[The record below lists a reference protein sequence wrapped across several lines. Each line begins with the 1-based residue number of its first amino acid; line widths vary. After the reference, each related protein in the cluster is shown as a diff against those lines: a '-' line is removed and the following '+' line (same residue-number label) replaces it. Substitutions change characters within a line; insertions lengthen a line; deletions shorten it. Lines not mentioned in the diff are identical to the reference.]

1 MAEVDY
7 AEIGAEYGMSDIEA
21 KDFYDQWTQTED
33 PLTLDYPGDKFREF
47 IGKQYASS
55 TDEEEAPVEPT
66 FAESAFLGFD
76 HESFDH
82 ESEGTLAREFVDD
95 EYSSE
100 EDPLPSATGLS
111 EHKPFLDDDL
121 SDIEDDD
128 EFGIPKLTLTPLE
141 CAFDDNA
148 GEKKS
153 STGSAS
159 FHLEKAVGFTYAA
172 DGLDEEE
179 DESEDDYAYFE
190 SAASVFKTTP
200 SPVTTTGQ
208 VRGIDDILAA
218 AGEEEEEDDDGFLT
232 QFASMALT
240 DTEDYAKTHSAH
252 ICNAAGMH
260 QKAVAG
266 AMLKQAEQL
275 VKSDASN
282 RKGFFLVVP
291 SEGACKQHHDNCA
304 DHEKRT
310 EFVKSHLLKQAGAVE
325 SAALFDRPWKS
336 LGSVATEYKFPSER
350 DNTLIRTRDNREFKI
365 ADAVESVY
373 QAKGVRKN
381 IKVVY
386 LAPEE
391 TARLV

>member
-7 AEIGAEYGMSDIEA
+7 AEIGAEYGMSEIEA

-33 PLTLDYPGDKFREF
+33 PLTLDYPGNKFREF

-55 TDEEEAPVEPT
+55 TDEEEAPVVEPT
-66 FAESAFLGFD
+66 FAESAFLGFEHD
-76 HESFDH
+76 HESK
-82 ESEGTLAREFVDD
+82 GTLASEFVD
-95 EYSSE
+95 YE
-100 EDPLPSATGLS
+100 EDPLPSATALS
-111 EHKPFLDDDL
+111 EHTPFLDDDL
-121 SDIEDDD
+121 SDD

-141 CAFDDNA
+141 CAFDD
-148 GEKKS
+148 GDEKKS
-153 STGSAS
+153 SAGSAS
-159 FHLEKAVGFTYAA
+159 FHLEKAVGFTYTAN
-172 DGLDEEE
+172 GLDEEEE
-179 DESEDDYAYFE
+179 DESEDDYDY
-190 SAASVFKTTP
+190 AASAFKT
-200 SPVTTTGQ
+200 SPVSTSTTQ

-218 AGEEEEEDDDGFLT
+218 AGEEEEEEDDDEFLT
-232 QFASMALT
+232 QFASMSLN
-240 DTEDYAKTHSAH
+240 DTEDYAKTHSVH
-252 ICNAAGMH
+252 IRNAVGMH

-291 SEGACKQHHDNCA
+291 AEGACKQHHDHCA
-304 DHEKRT
+304 DHGKRA

-336 LGSVATEYKFPSER
+336 LSPVATEYKFPSER
-350 DNTLIRTRDNREFKI
+350 DNTLIRTRDNREFNI

-373 QAKGVRKN
+373 QVKGARKN

-386 LAPEE
+386 LSPEE

>member
-7 AEIGAEYGMSDIEA
+7 AEIGAEHGMSETEA
-21 KDFYDQWTQTED
+21 KDMYDQWTQTED

-55 TDEEEAPVEPT
+55 TDEKEAPVEPT
-66 FAESAFLGFD
+66 FAESAFLGFEPE
-76 HESFDH
+76 HESK
-82 ESEGTLAREFVDD
+82 GTLASEFVDD

-100 EDPLPSATGLS
+100 EDPLPSATGFS
-111 EHKPFLDDDL
+111 EHTPFLDDDL
-121 SDIEDDD
+121 NDSLSDIEDD

-141 CAFDDNA
+141 CAFDD
-148 GEKKS
+148 GGDEKKS
-153 STGSAS
+153 SAGSAS

-179 DESEDDYAYFE
+179 ESEDAY
-190 SAASVFKTTP
+190 AASAFKTSL
-200 SPVTTTGQ
+200 SPVTTAATGQ

-218 AGEEEEEDDDGFLT
+218 AGEEEEEDDDEFLT
-232 QFASMALT
+232 QFASMDLN
-240 DTEDYAKTHSAH
+240 DTEDYAQTHAVH
-252 ICNAAGMH
+252 IRNAVGMH

-291 SEGACKQHHDNCA
+291 SEGACKQHHDHCA
-304 DHEKRT
+304 DHGKRA

-336 LGSVATEYKFPSER
+336 LSPVATEYKFPSER
-350 DNTLIRTRDNREFKI
+350 DNTLIRTRDNREFNI
-365 ADAVESVY
+365 ADSVESVY
-373 QAKGVRKN
+373 QVKGVRKN